1 MAIVVS
7 VTQLGILCHGLKLYS
22 CPIKS
27 RKAAIYHSY
36 TTTEMENSL
45 SVLFNKSSRLQYP
58 LPGTYTIYYLLVHND
73 EQYCRQMCFVRIKI
87 KYVAVNQ
94 LVFFFHR
101 EEIKDR
107 ERILYLFNC
116 LLFSNIRTDFPVI
129 YVSKQVPYLL
139 FL

>member
-73 EQYCRQMCFVRIKI
+73 EQYCRQMCFVCIKI

-94 LVFFFHR
+94 LVFFFIGKKLKTGN
-101 EEIKDR
+101 EYFICLIVYFFL
-107 ERILYLFNC
+107 ILIINK
-116 LLFSNIRTDFPVI
+116 N
-129 YVSKQVPYLL
+129 VSKIL
-139 FL
+139 FV